1 MAVERYFGSNCSF
14 AVDSFTVNFKEFGVE
29 ITSVKA
35 TATAADSPK
44 VQRGTKQTDAKI
56 TAKGFNG
63 NSSRFADLAALVN
76 QSPSAITYDAD
87 GSSNLPADFFT
98 TYPLANWVIDDVS
111 TNQTEDPSE
120 WTMTLTPNNI
130 DR

>member
-1 MAVERYFGSNCSF
+1 MAVERYFGRNCSF
-14 AVDSFTVNFKEFGVE
+14 AVDTFTVNFKEFGVE

-120 WTMTLTPNNI
+120 
-130 DR
+130 